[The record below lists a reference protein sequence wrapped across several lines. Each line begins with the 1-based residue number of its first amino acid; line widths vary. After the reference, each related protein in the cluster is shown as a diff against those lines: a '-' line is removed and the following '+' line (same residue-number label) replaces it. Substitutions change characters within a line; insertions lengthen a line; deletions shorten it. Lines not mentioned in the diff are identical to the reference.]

1 MTISRE
7 IQLGSLRLGGHN
19 PLFLIAGPC
28 VIESEAHARSMAERV
43 AKIASDA
50 GVPFIFKASYDK
62 ANRSSVKAFRGPGLA
77 EGLRILGKIKSDLH
91 LPILTDI
98 HDASQAAPAAE
109 VVDILQIPAF
119 LSRQTDLLV
128 AAAKTGRIVNV
139 KKAQFLSPWDMGNVA
154 EKIAAAGNQ
163 KIILTER
170 GASFGYN
177 NLVVDM
183 RSFPVLAKFG
193 YPVVYDVTHSVQLPG
208 GQGHSSGGQPEFIE
222 PLARAGVA
230 TGVDGIFLETHDNPA
245 AALSDGPNALPLAQL
260 PQLLARLDNSFVRA
274 VDLLFACK
282 GRVVVAGMGKSGLVG
297 RKISAT
303 FSSTGTPSFFLH
315 PAEALHGDL
324 GLLARGDTLLAITY
338 GGETQEILNLLEAL
352 KRLEIPIVTLTGNP
366 KSTLAEASEVVLDV
380 SVKEEACSLNLAPT
394 ASTTVAMAVG
404 DALAVSLLDRRNF
417 RHDDFAALHPAGRLG
432 KKLLRVEHL
441 MHTGDALPRVSPETP
456 MPATFHEMSAKKLGM
471 TTVTTPDGKL
481 AGILT
486 DGDLRRLMEKHGG
499 ATLSMT
505 AGDCMV
511 RAPQTIGPKLLAS
524 EALNLM
530 EKKKI
535 TSVVVVDASQKV
547 VGVVHLHDLW
557 TLELI

>member
-1 MTISRE
+1 M
-7 IQLGSLRLGGHN
+7 SL
-19 PLFLIAGPC
+19 
-28 VIESEAHARSMAERV
+28 ETARRV
-43 AKIASDA
+43 
-50 GVPFIFKASYDK
+50 
-62 ANRSSVKAFRGPGLA
+62 
-77 EGLRILGKIKSDLH
+77 LRIE
-91 LPILTDI
+91 
-98 HDASQAAPAAE
+98 AQAIE
-109 VVDILQIPAF
+109 
-119 LSRQTDLLV
+119 
-128 AAAKTGRIVNV
+128 
-139 KKAQFLSPWDMGNVA
+139 
-154 EKIAAAGNQ
+154 
-163 KIILTER
+163 
-170 GASFGYN
+170 
-177 NLVVDM
+177 
-183 RSFPVLAKFG
+183 
-193 YPVVYDVTHSVQLPG
+193 DV
-208 GQGHSSGGQPEFIE
+208 
-222 PLARAGVA
+222 
-230 TGVDGIFLETHDNPA
+230 
-245 AALSDGPNALPLAQL
+245 
-260 PQLLARLDNSFVRA
+260 LARLDNSFARA

-282 GRVVVAGMGKSGLVG
+282 GRVVVTGMGKSGLVG

-324 GLLARGDTLLAITY
+324 GMLAGGDTLLAITY
-338 GGETQEILNLLEAL
+338 GGETQEILNLLESL

-404 DALAVSLLDRRNF
+404 DALAVSLLDRRGF
-417 RHDDFAALHPAGRLG
+417 QHDDFAALHPAGRLG
-432 KKLLRVEHL
+432 KKLLRVENL
-441 MHTGDALPRVSPETP
+441 MHSGDALPRVSPETS

-511 RAPQTIGPKLLAS
+511 RNPQTINPKLLAS